1 VHEDAPVVF
10 ETRWAM
16 SYLRGPLTRDQIRA
30 LMSGRRPAAP
40 PASAAPRAAEAA
52 ATTPPAASAAPVT
65 VTPPASASA
74 ARPVLP
80 PDIPQHFLPVR
91 GSGGHLVY
99 APMLLGAAQVRFADA
114 KRGIDA
120 TQDVTALVPIG
131 GGAVPVDWELA
142 REAGVTL
149 ADLETEPAAG
159 AEFAELPGA
168 TTKKKSYAD
177 WSRDFSGWLF
187 RTRSLELLACPAVKE
202 VSRPGESEA
211 EFRARI
217 QHGVREAR
225 DAAVEKLRQK
235 YAPKIAALQDRVRRA
250 EQAVE
255 RESGQATQQ
264 GLQVAISVGAT
275 LLGAFLGRKAV
286 SATTLG
292 RATTAARGAGRAM
305 KEAQD
310 VSRAKESVES
320 MQQQLA
326 DLDAEF
332 KRESEAVAAE
342 MDPGQQALEPLTLK
356 PSKANI
362 GVKLLALAWAP
373 HRRDAGG
380 ALTPAWE

>member
-1 VHEDAPVVF
+1 
-10 ETRWAM
+10 
-16 SYLRGPLTRDQIRA
+16 
-30 LMSGRRPAAP
+30 
-40 PASAAPRAAEAA
+40 
-52 ATTPPAASAAPVT
+52 AASSPV
-65 VTPPASASA
+65 PAGP

-91 GSGGHLVY
+91 GSGGSLVY
-99 APMLLGAAQVRFADA
+99 TPMLLGAAHVRFADA
-114 KRGIDA
+114 RRGIDA
-120 TQDVTALVPIG
+120 SQDVTVVVPIG
-131 GGAVPVDWELA
+131 GGAVSVDWEQA
-142 REAGVTL
+142 REAGVAL
-149 ADLETEPAAG
+149 ADLETEPAGG
-159 AEFAELPGA
+159 AAFAELPA
-168 TTKKKSYAD
+168 AATKKKSYAD
-177 WSRDFSGWLF
+177 WSRDFSTWLF
-187 RTRSLELLACPAVKE
+187 RTRSLELLACPAAKE

-211 EFRARI
+211 DFRARI
-217 QHGVREAR
+217 HHGAREAR

-235 YAPKIAALQDRVRRA
+235 YAPKIAALQERVRRA

-255 RESGQATQQ
+255 RESGQVTQQ

-275 LLGAFLGRKAV
+275 LLGAFLGRKPV

-320 MQQQLA
+320 LQQQLA
-326 DLDAEF
+326 GLDAEF

-342 MDPGQQALEPLTLK
+342 MDPGQQVLEPLTLK

-362 GVKLLALAWAP
+362 GVTLLALAWVP
-373 HRRDAGG
+373 HRRDARG